1 MCNSCNIC
9 NLPSFG
15 FSRCLSNDGEN
26 TAAKALKSR
35 NLVPIYKGT
44 HCWRPAM
51 LNPTFTI
58 DSPDSGIEMPPLRRY
73 PFNRMGVGD
82 SILIDDFRLAQSAR
96 VSAINYIKRHDLG
109 WKFSIRKMENGWR
122 IFRVN

>member
-1 MCNSCNIC
+1 
-9 NLPSFG
+9 
-15 FSRCLSNDGEN
+15 
-26 TAAKALKSR
+26 
-35 NLVPIYKGT
+35 
-44 HCWRPAM
+44 M
-51 LNPTFTI
+51 LNPTITI
-58 DSPDSGIEMPPLRRY
+58 DSSASGIEMPPLRRY

-109 WKFSIRKMENGWR
+109 WKFSIRTMENGWR